1 MNSFKVSVA
10 VMFWG
15 YSAFS
20 NCYICVSFVYDIEV
34 CTHRFIFRPFVA
46 PQRAGDKKGEDEE
59 GRLGGH
65 AGRLICAHGFH
76 LVAVLFKDYRKVS

>member
-1 MNSFKVSVA
+1 M
-10 VMFWG
+10 
-15 YSAFS
+15 
-20 NCYICVSFVYDIEV
+20 

-65 AGRLICAHGFH
+65 AGRLICAHGFL